1 MPRPKNPPNPT
12 AERAARLVALLSES
26 PPSGPR
32 LALGVVAPL
41 PSDGGALGGE
51 PRPEGLRTVDILA
64 AKHRARRRTGRGPS
78 VQRRAAPVVAAP
90 PVRTY
95 TPDGPTGSRVFNA
108 FLNELPGSASG
119 GLREVDVSRWPSAR
133 LAMFLFDVA
142 RRFLPR
148 MASAAGDTAMA
159 MELLPLVDPCPDGR
173 DPGLYTRAAAQASG
187 DIGAIARDFEAE
199 RASLAE
205 GRGDRELAR
214 SMLAA
219 LAGSLVARA
228 AQLLGH
234 MVYADVAR
242 ALDEVRAPRR
252 RAPVR
257 RSERAP
263 VEAPRRPAS
272 KTG

>member
-32 LALGVVAPL
+32 LALGVVAPR
-41 PSDGGALGGE
+41 PSDGGEVGGE
-51 PRPEGLRTVDILA
+51 KRPERLRTVDVLA
-64 AKHRARRRTGRGPS
+64 AKHRARRRASRGPS
-78 VQRRAAPVVAAP
+78 VQRRAAPVAAAP

-234 MVYADVAR
+234 IVYADMAR
-242 ALDEVRAPRR
+242 ALDEVRGPRR

-257 RSERAP
+257 RSEAP
-263 VEAPRRPAS
+263 AEAPRRPAS